1 MRRTLSTNRVI
12 LSVVSVIAVLAF
24 ATTGFGQTARAQA
37 SAANRAE
44 AYFHF
49 TKARVL
55 DEQGQWNEAIAEYQ
69 KALAV
74 DPNNSLIYSEMAD
87 TYYRNRR
94 VREAV
99 DAADKAVQA
108 DRNNIEA
115 HKTLSTIYT
124 AMLGNATNQQPLPAD
139 TLNRA
144 VREFEEIIRI
154 DATDTQSYMMLGQL
168 YQIRNEPA
176 KAAEIYKKYLGIEPG
191 SEQGIIALA
200 KLQLDAGNEKESV
213 DMLEAFLKERPDSDA
228 AYATLGQA
236 YSNLQR
242 FDEAAAA
249 YKKAVEF
256 NPDDLELKK
265 NYAQALFFSDQL
277 NDAAELYQAL
287 LRAEPE
293 DGIALLRLGQIYRRQ
308 MKYALARQN
317 FEKAAAMFSDSVEVQ
332 FNFAL
337 LERDEGRLPEAV
349 ARVADILKRGERPN
363 GRYNEGEKQNRRIFL
378 TNLALFN
385 TTLGNHGAA
394 IQAFTEL
401 KTIASDTDRIDALIV
416 DAYRSAKQPDKA
428 LEYCEQA
435 LKAAPDSRDLLITHA
450 DLIAE
455 KGRIDEGIRN
465 LQKLTRGTDEDLGIL
480 STMTSI
486 YERARKW
493 DQAQD
498 VVNTAIRRFPAD
510 VNVYLLQGSLYEQ
523 QKKFNEAEKAF
534 RKALEI
540 EKDSPAVLNYLGYIL
555 ADRGQKLQ
563 EALAML
569 HKAVEK
575 EPTNGAYLD
584 SLGWAYFRMN
594 QLERAEEHLTRALI
608 FAGNNA
614 TIHDHM
620 GDLYFKTMRYEQAR
634 IEWNKTLA
642 IGDDSE
648 EVERVKKKL
657 DGLKTRIAI
666 K

>member
-1 MRRTLSTNRVI
+1 MRRTLRTIRGL
-12 LSVVSVIAVLAF
+12 LSVVSVIFILAF
-24 ATTGFGQTARAQA
+24 ATNGFGQPARAQA

-69 KALAV
+69 RALAL

-99 DAADKAVQA
+99 DAADKAIQA

-124 AMLGNATNQQPLPAD
+124 AMLGNANNQQPLPQD

-154 DATDTQSYMMLGQL
+154 DPADTQSYMMLGQL
-168 YQIRNEPA
+168 YQIRNEPE

-200 KLQLDAGNEKESV
+200 KLQLDAGNEREAAGL
-213 DMLEAFLKERPDSDA
+213 LETFLRERPDSDA

-236 YSNLQR
+236 YSGLQR
-242 FDEAAAA
+242 FEEAAAA
-249 YKKAVEF
+249 YKKAVEL

-265 NYAQALFFSDQL
+265 NYAQSLFFSDQL
-277 NDAAELYQAL
+277 NEAADLYQAL
-287 LRAEPE
+287 QRAEPE

-317 FEKAAAMFSDSVEVQ
+317 LEKAVTMFADSAEVQ
-332 FNFAL
+332 FNFVL
-337 LERDEGRLPEAV
+337 LERDEGRLPEAI
-349 ARVADILKRGERPN
+349 ARVTDILKLGERAN
-363 GRYNEGEKQNRRIFL
+363 GRYSEGEKQNRRIFL
-378 TNLALFN
+378 TNLALLN
-385 TTLGNHGAA
+385 TTVGNHGAA

-401 KTIASDTDRIDALIV
+401 KTISSDTDRIDALIAE
-416 DAYRSAKQPDKA
+416 AYRSAKQIDKA
-428 LEYCEQA
+428 LEYSEQA
-435 LKAAPDSRDLLITHA
+435 LKAAPDSRDLLLTHA

-455 KGRIDEGIRN
+455 KGRVDEGIRN
-465 LQKLTRGTDEDLGIL
+465 LQRLTRGNEGDLAVF
-480 STMTSI
+480 STMANI
-486 YERARKW
+486 YSRARKW

-498 VVNTAIRRFPAD
+498 VVNTAVRRFPENE
-510 VNVYLLQGSLYEQ
+510 NVYLLQGSLYEQ
-523 QKKFNEAEKAF
+523 QKKFNEAERAF

-555 ADRGQKLQ
+555 ADRGLKLQ
-563 EALAML
+563 EAVAML
-569 HKAVEK
+569 HKAVET

-594 QLERAEEHLTRALI
+594 QLDRAEEYLTRALI
-608 FAGNNA
+608 FANDNA

-634 IEWNKTLA
+634 TEWNKSLA

-648 EVERVKKKL
+648 EVGRIKKKL
-657 DGLKTRIAI
+657 DGLKTRIANR
-666 K
+666 